1 MKLLNQYYF
10 LWIQYWKQLIKLNLI
25 QFFNEKLN
33 ADLIDGK
40 ISIGRHSNERN
51 LHKMKNKK
59 IKYKVKFHAH

>member
-1 MKLLNQYYF
+1 MKLLNQYCL
-10 LWIQYWKQLIKLNLI
+10 LWSQHWKQLRKLNLI

-33 ADLIDGK
+33 ADLINGK

-59 IKYKVKFHAH
+59 IQI